1 MSLVSDC
8 KDRVLEKM
16 ALPVLNNSILQPYG
30 RAMKLRIDSAAKT
43 VVVELE
49 LKGEPELVQ
58 LQINKYELIRAED
71 GSYAIIKDLRTS
83 KEWLTTLAERHLLN
97 RRLKL
102 PPQAANLLLRLL

>member
-16 ALPVLNNSILQPYG
+16 ALPVLNNSILAPYG
-30 RAMKLRIDSAAKT
+30 KAIKLRINSGAKT
-43 VVVELE
+43 VALELE

-58 LQINKYELIRAED
+58 IQINSYEVIKAED
-71 GSYAIIKDLRTS
+71 CSYAIIKAIQTS
-83 KEWLTTLAERHLLN
+83 KQWLTTLAELHLLN

-102 PPQAANLLLRLL
+102 PPQAATLLLRLL